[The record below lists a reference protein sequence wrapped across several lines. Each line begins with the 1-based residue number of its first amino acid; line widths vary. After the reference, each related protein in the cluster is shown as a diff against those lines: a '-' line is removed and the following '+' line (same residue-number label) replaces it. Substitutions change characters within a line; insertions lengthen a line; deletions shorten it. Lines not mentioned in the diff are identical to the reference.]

1 MKKPLSFKKNSA
13 STPRP
18 IIGITMGDPTGI
30 GPEIIVKAL
39 SKKEPFQTC
48 RPVVLGDRNVMLKA
62 IEMLGLDTTVEVV
75 DEIPA
80 EGYLPRRIF
89 LSPVSHLDAS
99 SLRFGKPDKAC
110 GEAMVRYIEEAVKS
124 VQQGALDAITTCP
137 INKYAMND
145 AGFPFQGHTELLAH
159 LSRSPSVAMMFL
171 GSRWMVVLVTTHLPL
186 QEVPKS
192 ITRPRLLS
200 ILRMAD
206 EGLKKYFAIHHPKI
220 AVLGLN
226 PHCGEEGLLGKEEER
241 EILPA
246 IAEARSLGLEVQG
259 PFPADSFFHRS
270 GRPAFDVVVSM
281 YHDQGLIP
289 MKMLDFKEAVNFT
302 LGLPFI
308 RTSVGHG
315 TAYDIA
321 GKGLADPANL
331 IEAIRTASNL
341 SKLKRNRS
349 WDDLRERRVGT
360 RRAGKVDKKPV
371 LG

>member
-1 MKKPLSFKKNSA
+1 MKSHSLQETLA
-13 STPRP
+13 STPLP

-39 SKKEPFQTC
+39 SGKGPFQAC
-48 RPVVLGDRNVMLKA
+48 RPVVLGDRQVMLKT
-62 IEMLGLDTTVEVV
+62 IEMLGLSTAVEVI
-75 DEIPA
+75 DQIPE
-80 EGYLPRRIF
+80 EGYAPRKIF
-89 LSPVSHLDAS
+89 LIPVTHLDPS

-110 GEAMVRYIEEAVKS
+110 GEAMVRYIQEAVKS
-124 VQQGALDAITTCP
+124 VQEGKLNAITTCP

-145 AGFPFQGHTELLAH
+145 AGYPFHGHTEFLAH
-159 LSRSPSVAMMFL
+159 LARSPSVAMMFL
-171 GSRWMVVLVTTHLPL
+171 GSRWKVVLVTTHLPL
-186 QEVPKS
+186 KEVPKS

-200 ILRMAD
+200 ILRIAD
-206 EGLKKYFAIHHPKI
+206 EGLKRYFAIARPRI

-226 PHCGEEGLLGKEEER
+226 PHCGEEGLLGEEEEK

-246 IAEARSLGLEVQG
+246 IAEARSLGWNVEG
-259 PFPADSFFHRS
+259 PFPADSFFDLS
-270 GRPAFDVVVSM
+270 GRSAFDVVISM

-289 MKMLDFKEAVNFT
+289 MKMLDFREAVNFT

-331 IEAIRTASNL
+331 IEAIRMASHL
-341 SKLKRNRS
+341 SRS
-349 WDDLRERRVGT
+349 
-360 RRAGKVDKKPV
+360 KPYV
-371 LG
+371 